1 METLVASKTTNPK
14 SKRVPDALIYEI
26 DEGKPIYYRGYRAVL
41 SGKLKIED
49 IMGSSKK
56 QSLLVGELF
65 FLLKLSL
72 RQYFYFFT
80 NELGIKFGKSSR
92 SADIALVLK
101 SKMAF
106 DEAWEDKYASTM
118 PDIIIEV
125 DIKADLTDMPDASNY
140 FFKKTEQLLN
150 NGTSKV
156 IWIFTE
162 SETIMVAEQGKA
174 RWEIMKW
181 TEDVE
186 VSHGFSF
193 NIPQLLAQLKNG

>member
-1 METLVASKTTNPK
+1 MEMLVASKTTNPK
-14 SKRVPDALIYEI
+14 LKRVPDALVYEI

-49 IMGSSKK
+49 IMGSRKK

-72 RQYFYFFT
+72 KQYFYFFT
-80 NELGIKFGKSSR
+80 NELGIKFGKSRR

-101 SKMAF
+101 SKMDF

-162 SETIMVAEQGKA
+162 TETIMVAEQGKA